1 MKYKLEFQYK
11 SEDSERPEDC
21 VQDEQ
26 FISENGEYFP
36 IPDVGDSVAYK
47 YGEKMKAFKVLTRD
61 FSYIDDLCCINI
73 VVTDISEEELSSR
86 LKM

>member
-1 MKYKLEFQYK
+1 MIQKFICVAI
-11 SEDSERPEDC
+11 SESSERPEDC

-26 FISENGEYFP
+26 FIAENGEFFP

-47 YGEKMKAFKVLTRD
+47 YGGKLKAFKVLTRD
-61 FSYIDDLCCINI
+61 FSYIDDLCCIN
-73 VVTDISEEELSSR
+73 VVVSDISDAEISQR